1 MPGYLALSQVMQG
14 IPVASVTVNAANQR
28 QISTA
33 AQVVDPG
40 TSSAAGGM
48 PAGFRLQPPSRDPE
62 SKVYVTLNAS
72 IYLCMY
78 ACDFARLILLS

>member
-14 IPVASVTVNAANQR
+14 IPVASGVNAANQR

-48 PAGFRLQPPSRDPE
+48 PAGFRLQPPSLDPE
-62 SKVYVTLNAS
+62 SKVYFTVNVS
-72 IYLCMY
+72 I
-78 ACDFARLILLS
+78 FA